1 MRSPKDTYS
10 IQIHGDGRAVH
21 FSSANMWAL
30 ANICEDRVI
39 ISLAGLGEVALY
51 AGQPERVAAC
61 YARLLY
67 ELTRLR
73 DGSAFSHLVIGI
85 HDGGSVTA
93 DEETLGQPAPE
104 PAPKKA
110 PAKKKKVGLDPKGKG
125 GF

>member
-21 FSSANMWAL
+21 FSSANIWAL
-30 ANICEDRVI
+30 ANIGEERVTI
-39 ISLAGLGEVALY
+39 TLAGLGDVALY
-51 AGQPERVAAC
+51 GSASEERVAEC

-85 HDGGSVTA
+85 HAGGSVTA
-93 DEETLGQPAPE
+93 DEESLAPPEPKPAPE
-104 PAPKKA
+104 PKPTTKRRAVKRNY
-110 PAKKKKVGLDPKGKG
+110 DPKV
-125 GF
+125 